1 MSRSSCLA
9 FGAAPEIEELLH
21 SLPKSSKLLLDA
33 SVALDD
39 DGEEKWVKNYSSHH
53 QILLVGDGDFSFSL
67 CLAQS
72 FGSAF
77 NIVTSSLEC
86 LS

>member
-9 FGAAPEIEELLH
+9 SGAAPEIEELLH

-39 DGEEKWVKNYSSHH
+39 DGEEKWVKTLFLSSPNT
-53 QILLVGDGDFSFSL
+53 
-67 CLAQS
+67 
-72 FGSAF
+72 FGG
-77 NIVTSSLEC
+77 
-86 LS
+86 